1 MAAFSGIWTTQLW
14 RRLLQQPLRPLL
26 LAFNAMS
33 RPRHCLQ
40 ARGVYFLAAGDTF
53 PKVAL
58 TNSIERALDHLQEL
72 TVIVALVE
80 EKFLGIGARGAVGDI
95 LCRILIY
102 GTAIL
107 LRTRNHAPQILLLRY
122 QPLPE
127 IIQLLLFHTK

>member
-1 MAAFSGIWTTQLW
+1 
-14 RRLLQQPLRPLL
+14 
-26 LAFNAMS
+26 MS

-40 ARGVYFLAAGDTF
+40 ALGVYFLAAGDTF

-80 EKFLGIGARGAVGDI
+80 EKFLGIGARGAVGDM
-95 LCRILIY
+95 LCRLLIY

-107 LRTRNHAPQILLLRY
+107 LRTLHHAPQSTLPRFQPVPAIL
-122 QPLPE
+122 
-127 IIQLLLFHTK
+127 QLLLFHQN

>member
-1 MAAFSGIWTTQLW
+1 
-14 RRLLQQPLRPLL
+14 
-26 LAFNAMS
+26 MS

-40 ARGVYFLAAGDTF
+40 ALGVYFLAAGDTF

-95 LCRILIY
+95 RSEEHTSELQSRLHLVCR
-102 GTAIL
+102 
-107 LRTRNHAPQILLLRY
+107 LLLEKKKNTSNRSHY
-122 QPLPE
+122 SSMSSQV
-127 IIQLLLFHTK
+127 

>member
-14 RRLLQQPLRPLL
+14 RRLLQQPLLQLL

-40 ARGVYFLAAGDTF
+40 ALGVYFLAAGDTF

-72 TVIVALVE
+72 TALVALVE
-80 EKFLGIGARGAVGDI
+80 EKVVGIEARGALGDL
-95 LCRILIY
+95 LCPVLLY
-102 GTAIL
+102 GTGIR
-107 LRTRNHAPQILLLRY
+107 LRTG
-122 QPLPE
+122 
-127 IIQLLLFHTK
+127 K

>member
-1 MAAFSGIWTTQLW
+1 
-14 RRLLQQPLRPLL
+14 
-26 LAFNAMS
+26 MS

-40 ARGVYFLAAGDTF
+40 ALGVYFLAAGDTF

-80 EKFLGIGARGAVGDI
+80 EKFFGIGARGAVGDI

-102 GTAIL
+102 GTDIL
-107 LRTRNHAPQILLLRY
+107 WRTRNHEPQLLMPRFT
-122 QPLPE
+122 PLPAVR
-127 IIQLLLFHTK
+127 Q